1 MLLCRGAPPGRRAQA
16 DVRCARPGACSRR
29 GGPEALQPPRLRQD
43 RHPIRSP
50 RSVSGRRRPAGGGSQ
65 TSACVIQR
73 GGAILPLSAFDR
85 GVRTRRS
92 GHRAP
97 PNSARHRPAS
107 CDRGASGG
115 RRALWWLRVCRSPS
129 RDWSGCATAGPARRS
144 GFQSRAD
151 SSAERQQHAHLHS
164 RRARPVDTGRRGTLG
179 QDSQAVR
186 TRRAVPAGTRERR
199 SAWTGSDLRRAVG

>member
-1 MLLCRGAPPGRRAQA
+1 MRQRVGLLLGTIQIGSLPGHGTKVTAMLLCRGAPPRRHTQA
-16 DVRCARPGACSRR
+16 GIGGARPGACSRR

-115 RRALWWLRVCRSPS
+115 RRALWWLRVCRSSEP
-129 RDWSGCATAGPARRS
+129 RL
-144 GFQSRAD
+144 
-151 SSAERQQHAHLHS
+151 ERMRN
-164 RRARPVDTGRRGTLG
+164 RRARTTIWVPKSRRFFGGKAATC
-179 QDSQAVR
+179 SF
-186 TRRAVPAGTRERR
+186 T
-199 SAWTGSDLRRAVG
+199 